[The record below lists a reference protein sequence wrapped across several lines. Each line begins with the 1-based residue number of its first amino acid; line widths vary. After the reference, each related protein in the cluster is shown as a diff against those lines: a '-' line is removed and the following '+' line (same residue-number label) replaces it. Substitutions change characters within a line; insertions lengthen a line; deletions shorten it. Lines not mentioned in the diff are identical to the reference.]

1 MPESAEP
8 QGPQPVRRDRIRHS
22 LQRIEI
28 LLAALLAL
36 FLLWSLYVA
45 KTVVLPVVLGL
56 LIAMTLTP
64 LVRWL
69 SRKGVPEGL
78 SAVLLIASIG
88 AVSILG
94 LYALRLP
101 GETLINDA
109 PEIQEEVQRKLW
121 KVLRNF
127 ERLQEASEEMS
138 QMAAGGAGGDQ
149 SEEDAIVVTPATG
162 ILQTALG
169 SLVTSGTVLAVAL
182 LFAMFLLSMGD
193 NFRSRLV
200 QSFPDFSRKRR
211 AARIAHDVERQVSRY
226 LAAITVINAVLGVC
240 VGGAMHFMGM
250 PYALLWGVAAFLL
263 NYLPYLGAMIG
274 VVVAG
279 AVALVTY
286 DSAGT
291 ALLVPLVY
299 LTLTSIEGQMI
310 TPWLVGRHLQLN
322 AASVFIAVVFW
333 AWLWGAAGA
342 VLAVPLLVMM
352 KVLCDNVPGLQ
363 SLGSFLEGRQPRRRP
378 PATTEEDPLPEV

>member
-1 MPESAEP
+1 MPETTEP
-8 QGPQPVRRDRIRHS
+8 RRPDPARRARLRHS

-36 FLLWSLYVA
+36 ILLWSLYVA
-45 KTVVLPVVLGL
+45 RTVMLPVVLGF
-56 LIAMTLTP
+56 LIALTLTP

-69 SRKGVPEGL
+69 GRKGVPEGI
-78 SAVLLIASIG
+78 SAVALIATIG
-88 AVSILG
+88 MVSILG

-101 GETLINDA
+101 AESVISEA

-138 QMAAGGAGGDQ
+138 QMAAGNGGNGDDA
-149 SEEDAIVVTPATG
+149 EDAVVVTPATG
-162 ILQTALG
+162 ILQTAVG

-193 NFRSRLV
+193 SFRSRLV
-200 QSFPDFSRKRR
+200 QSFPDFRRKRR
-211 AARIAHDVERQVSRY
+211 AARISRDVERQVSRY
-226 LAAITVINAVLGVC
+226 LAAITVINAALGLC
-240 VGGAMHFMGM
+240 VGVAMHLMGM

-274 VVVAG
+274 VAVSA

-299 LTLTSIEGQMI
+299 LVLTSIEGQMI
-310 TPWLVGRHLQLN
+310 TPWMVGRHLQLN

-342 VLAVPLLVMM
+342 VLAVPLLVMT
-352 KVLCDNVPGLQ
+352 KVLCDNVPVLRP
-363 SLGSFLEGRQPRRRP
+363 LGSFLEGRKPRRK
-378 PATTEEDPLPEV
+378 PARTSGKQSLREV